1 MNGTLKKW
9 TSLFRGYQHRWVI
22 LTNDG
27 CLKYYETEPDDLTEP
42 PRGQIKL
49 SFAEIERKDD
59 KRFKVISNEGQKF
72 SFRAENEEEADQWIA
87 VIEDIKSGARD
98 DLSDEEEKEEEDE
111 TDSVQD
117 GEGNKEVVTQE
128 ETNFER
134 RFTSLKGVVKTIMSQ
149 EQVTAQF
156 RRLMIDSKRK
166 NFQVVAAIDF
176 GSSYTCC
183 AFSFKSEYKKDP
195 LDIHVVT
202 IDESHK
208 EPTILLLNQEGQFDS
223 FGSKAEEKLTQLQQ
237 EDPDG
242 ANDWYLFRNFKMQ
255 LYNNKSLSKLLKFKD
270 LGGKSMKADYVFALC
285 IEYIYNMV
293 VEKIFDKDSS
303 LKDYDIRWVLT
314 CPAMWNES
322 ARQFMLEA
330 AEESGIDRKS
340 ITLVLEPEAAAICCK
355 CLETDKKLKG
365 TKGTHV
371 FATGS
376 RFLIVDLG
384 GGAVDITANEVL
396 DSGQLKEIYNASGGP
411 WGGNMINH
419 KIWIVI
425 YDFFGNAVVQ
435 NFMKEHGDDY
445 LQMIRAVEEE
455 KKDYD
460 FDERFYVDVPDS
472 LLDEAKKL
480 NADLVYDKNKDAVKM
495 VKGRLQIEKKMVN
508 AIFKEC
514 IDTLCKNIKD
524 LLSKKETEDVSSLIM
539 VGGYSSCTLLQKTL
553 KDMFSDLKII
563 YPPDP
568 ETTVIKG
575 AVIMGHM
582 NTPIARRLA
591 RYHYGIAINSE
602 LDLVES
608 FNGSLAEQTD
618 TEPEFLA
625 FIKKLDPIKVN
636 DVIAEYDVPVSSG
649 QEKVIIEV
657 YASDSNVPPKV
668 VSDAHCRKIG
678 TIRIKMSN
686 INDDTMLKVGM
697 SCDGTEFKAVARDYT
712 TGRCFAGICRFLE

>member
-117 GEGNKEVVTQE
+117 GEGNKEVVTQVFHVPLCSS
-128 ETNFER
+128 N
-134 RFTSLKGVVKTIMSQ
+134 SKTAKLLFSQ
-149 EQVTAQF
+149 
-156 RRLMIDSKRK
+156 SCRK